1 MIKTYACSKFY
12 KNDQL
17 KHSMNPS
24 ILQITTNI
32 QFKSNHPTYLFDFL
46 RIMIDIQLKLNDS
59 IYMSDE
65 THLLMHSFQLVTWHA
80 RWTPS
85 LNDPSVNTCTVR
97 KTIGSK
103 RDQG

>member
-17 KHSMNPS
+17 KYSTNPS
-24 ILQITTNI
+24 ILQITTDI

-46 RIMIDIQLKLNDS
+46 QIMIDIQLKLNDS

-65 THLLMHSFQLVTWHA
+65 THRISNICTSNKKINQLQEFNQ
-80 RWTPS
+80 RIE
-85 LNDPSVNTCTVR
+85 L
-97 KTIGSK
+97 K
-103 RDQG
+103 